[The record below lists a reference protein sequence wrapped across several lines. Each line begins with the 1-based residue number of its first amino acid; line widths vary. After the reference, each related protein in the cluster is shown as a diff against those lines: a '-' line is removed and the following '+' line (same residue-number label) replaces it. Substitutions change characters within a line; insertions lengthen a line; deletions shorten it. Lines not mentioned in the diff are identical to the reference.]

1 MVQYLG
7 RHIERRPHNR
17 FEDRAIAIIEIAGKA
32 EVTDL
37 QLAATDQNIRRF

>member
-17 FEDRAIAIIEIAGKA
+17 FEDGAISIVEIPGKA
-32 EVTDL
+32 KVTDL
-37 QLAATDQNIRRF
+37 QRAATDQDIGRL